1 MGLDLKSDYK
11 QLQDKISATQSY
23 NELKREYNS
32 VTKSVGESFD
42 DLKESTSNKL
52 SELKGKVKNFQKD
65 KKNQLERLLDISAI
79 SNKSNTGTIG
89 FIKKLL
95 LRVIKKIEPILA
107 EILFDETIKAI
118 GCDQQQ
124 KYQPGQ
130 VIYIKVSA
138 LDLLGLLKI
147 DPNDDIGQLLYEKNP
162 ITYQDNPFSMN
173 RLLYELTQ
181 TNTSYSGLTGQLY
194 KGQSGQDLFDIE
206 YTEINN
212 LNEPGPW
219 FKVTL
224 APRFGNATT
233 VVQFLADYYRS
244 IKVVEF
250 TNIIAN
256 IMNIL
261 TGALDIG
268 LNTGTNQLEAN
279 SKFQIILLRI
289 LGICFDNRKEID
301 VSGVAKVPQD
311 DPIDD
316 SFFEFSAI
324 DLRNIELR
332 ISNIKKGVVQYI
344 DCGNVELPVDFVSI
358 TGALNNLRFIPDDD
372 LVNVANQITQSATN
386 NPNWNINI
394 PGGNITA
401 AVDANFIKLMGQGVV
416 FSLLSPK
423 VLLPFYAILISLGQQ
438 DINLNDSI
446 IEFTKKFKK
455 FMINLISRVGA
466 QFIEKLYSQIK
477 KDLFRLIDSTIQDI
491 EDEKKRKTNVIILK
505 LIQILLLVGQLI
517 TDWRKCKSVVDEL
530 LKIVSLSLQFPG
542 VARGLSSA
550 AKAVTKG
557 IETASDATTNFIDG
571 IGGKEGNR
579 DGGTFGGGGND
590 DDEEDSNG
598 SSGGVLGSLGAL
610 LNQIPLP
617 LLFASEFLDG
627 YSESR
632 AFINAIEEMQKLG
645 IPTGPMPDGS
655 PNLTVLSMFGNIK
668 AAEKEKTENGKVS
681 IAIKPTAV
689 TPAGLTVPNI
699 ASGKYF

>member
-11 QLQDKISATQSY
+11 QLRDKVSATQSY
-23 NELKREYNS
+23 NELKKEYNS

-52 SELKGKVKNFQKD
+52 SELKGKVKKFEKD
-65 KKNQLERLLDISAI
+65 TQGQLDRLLGVATL
-79 SNKSNTGTIG
+79 SNNNEKGTIG

-95 LRVIKKIEPILA
+95 LKVIKKIEPILS
-107 EILFDETIKAI
+107 EILFDETVKAI

-124 KYQPGQ
+124 RYQPGQ
-130 VIYIKVSA
+130 VVYIKVSA

-147 DPNDDIGQLLYEKNP
+147 DPNDGIGKFLYETNP
-162 ITYQDNPFSMN
+162 ISIQDNPFSMN
-173 RLLYELTQ
+173 RQLYELTQ
-181 TNTSYSGLTGQLY
+181 TNISYSGLTGQLY

-206 YTEINN
+206 YTETNN
-212 LNEPGPW
+212 LNQPGPW
-219 FKVTL
+219 FKITL
-224 APRFGNATT
+224 APRFANATT
-233 VVQFLADYYRS
+233 VVQFLLDYYKS
-244 IKVVEF
+244 IRVVEF
-250 TNIIAN
+250 NNIIAN

-268 LNTGTNQLEAN
+268 LNTGSNQLEVN
-279 SKFQIILLRI
+279 SKFQILLLRI

-324 DLRNIELR
+324 DLRNIEIR
-332 ISNIKKGVVQYI
+332 ISNIKKGVVQYV
-344 DCGNVELPVDFVSI
+344 DCGNVELPVDVDSI
-358 TGALNNLRFIPDDD
+358 VGALDALRFVPDEDQ
-372 LVNVANQITQSATN
+372 VNAASQITQSVTN

-394 PGGNITA
+394 PGGNIVA

-423 VLLPFYAILISLGQQ
+423 VLLPFYTMLLSLGQQ
-438 DINLNDSI
+438 DINLNDNL

-455 FMINLISRVGA
+455 FMVNLISRVGA
-466 QFIEKLYSQIK
+466 QFIETLYNKIK
-477 KDLFRLIDSTIQDI
+477 KDLLKLIDSTIQDI

-517 TDWRKCKSVVDEL
+517 TDWRKCKNVVDEL
-530 LKIVSLSLQFPG
+530 LKIISLTLEFPG
-542 VARGLSSA
+542 VAKGLSKT

-557 IETASDATTNFIDG
+557 IETATDATTNFIDG
-571 IGGKEGNR
+571 ISKKEGNR
-579 DGGTFGGGGND
+579 DGSTTKSDGSD
-590 DDEEDSNG
+590 EDEENSNG
-598 SSGGVLGSLGAL
+598 SSGGVLGALAGAI
-610 LNQIPLP
+610 NQIPLP

-627 YSESR
+627 FSESR
-632 AFINAIEEMQKLG
+632 AFINTIEEMQKLG

-655 PNLTVLSMFGNIK
+655 PNLTVLSVFGNIK
-668 AAEKEKTENGKVS
+668 GTERENTNRKVS
-681 IAIKPTAV
+681 VALKPTAV
-689 TPAGLTVPNI
+689 TPAGLTVPNV
-699 ASGKYF
+699 AFGLGL

>member
-11 QLQDKISATQSY
+11 QLKDKISATQSY

-42 DLKESTSNKL
+42 DLKESTSDKL
-52 SELKGKVKNFQKD
+52 SELKGKVKKFEKD
-65 KKNQLERLLDISAI
+65 TQGQLDRLLDVATIS
-79 SNKSNTGTIG
+79 SNGNTGTIS

-95 LRVIKKIEPILA
+95 LKVIKKIEPILS

-124 KYQPGQ
+124 RYQPGQ
-130 VIYIKVSA
+130 VLYIKVSA

-147 DPNDDIGQLLYEKNP
+147 DPNDGIGKFLYETNP
-162 ITYQDNPFSMN
+162 ISIQDNPFSMN
-173 RLLYELTQ
+173 RQLYELTQ
-181 TNTSYSGLTGQLY
+181 TNISYSGLTGQLY

-206 YTEINN
+206 YTETNN
-212 LNEPGPW
+212 LNQPGPW
-219 FKVTL
+219 FKITL
-224 APRFGNATT
+224 APRFNNATT
-233 VVQFLADYYRS
+233 VVQFLLDYYKS
-244 IKVVEF
+244 IRVVEF
-250 TNIIAN
+250 NNIIAN
-256 IMNIL
+256 VMNIL

-268 LNTGTNQLEAN
+268 LNTGTNQLEVN
-279 SKFQIILLRI
+279 SKFQVLLLRI

-301 VSGVAKVPQD
+301 VSGVAKIPQD

-324 DLRNIELR
+324 DLRNIEIR
-332 ISNIKKGVVQYI
+332 ISNIKKGVVQYV
-344 DCGNVELPVDFVSI
+344 DCGNVELPVDVDSI
-358 TGALNNLRFIPDDD
+358 VGALDALRFVPDEDQ
-372 LVNVANQITQSATN
+372 VNAASQITQSLTN

-401 AVDANFIKLMGQGVV
+401 AVDANFIKLMGQAVV
-416 FSLLSPK
+416 VSLLSPK
-423 VLLPFYAILISLGQQ
+423 VLLPFYTMLLSLGQQ
-438 DINLNDSI
+438 DINLSENL

-466 QFIEKLYSQIK
+466 QFIEKLYNQIK
-477 KDLFRLIDSTIQDI
+477 KDLLKLIDSTIQDI

-517 TDWRKCKSVVDEL
+517 TDWRKCKSIVDEL

-668 AAEKEKTENGKVS
+668 AVEKEKIENGKVS
-681 IAIKPTAV
+681 IAIKPTTV
-689 TPAGLTVPNI
+689 TPAGVTIPNI
-699 ASGKYF
+699 AFGKNL